1 MTGPIRTR
9 LQPIEEATAPTVANQ
24 VLTWNGSAYVWAVP
38 AGGGV
43 SDGDKGDITVSGG
56 GTTWTIDA
64 GVVNTTKMGG
74 DVTTAGK
81 ALLDDADAAAQRTTL
96 GLAAIAA
103 SGSASDLT
111 TGTVAAARMPAL
123 TGDVTTTVGTVATT
137 IAAGAVS
144 TTKLGG
150 DITAAG
156 KALLDDADAAAQ
168 RTTLG
173 LGTLATQSGTFSGS
187 SSGTNTGD
195 QTITLTGDVTG
206 SGTGTFAATI
216 ANQAVTLAK
225 MANVATSTVFYRKS
239 ASTGSP
245 EVQTLAT
252 LKTDLGLTGTN
263 SGDQTITLTGDVTGS
278 GTGSFAATIANGAV
292 SNAKLANMATNTFK
306 GRTSPLTGVPEDLT
320 TAQATALLDLFT
332 SALKGLVPAS
342 GGGTANF
349 LRADGT
355 WAAPGGGGGG
365 PTLSKSIL
373 TATQANST
381 VTPVV
386 LTGCTFTLTPGQ
398 CLTLDAILIFTA
410 AATTTGGALGVRIAQ
425 GAGASAT
432 ARGSAHGY
440 VNLQNAPGA
449 TGLADGDSFNVAAA
463 GNSLFEVLG
472 TATTAGN
479 NAAHIK
485 AIVINGSTNANTT
498 VTVEFRSEVAGSAVT
513 AQIGSGAVALIG

>member
-137 IAAGAVS
+137 IA
-144 TTKLGG
+144 
-150 DITAAG
+150 
-156 KALLDDADAAAQ
+156 
-168 RTTLG
+168 
-173 LGTLATQSGTFSGS
+173 
-187 SSGTNTGD
+187 
-195 QTITLTGDVTG
+195 
-206 SGTGTFAATI
+206 
-216 ANQAVTLAK
+216 NQAVTLAK
-225 MANVATSTVFYRKS
+225 MADVATSTVFYRKT
-239 ASTGSP
+239 AGTGSP

-252 LKTDLGLTGTN
+252 LKTDLGLSGTN
-263 SGDQTITLTGDVTGS
+263 TGDQTITLTGDVTGS
-278 GTGSFAATIANGAV
+278 GTGSFAATIANDAV
-292 SNAKLANMATNTFK
+292 INAKLANMATQTIK
-306 GRTSPLTGVPEDLT
+306 GRTTAGTGDPEDLT

-355 WAAPGGGGGG
+355 WAAPPGGGGGG
-365 PTLSKSIL
+365 ANVG
-373 TATQANST
+373 TATVNFGAFPGSSHAT
-381 VTPVV
+381 VAVTGQTGIVAGSIVNAWIRPV
-386 LTGCTFTLTPGQ
+386 
-398 CLTLDAILIFTA
+398 
-410 AATTTGGALGVRIAQ
+410 
-425 GAGASAT
+425 AT
-432 ARGSAHGY
+432 ADHSADEHMLETIKVHASDIVAGTGFTINAFNAGTINEPAEDPRSKD
-440 VNLQNAPGA
+440 NLSQIAARPGGQGKQDGLSGA
-449 TGLADGDSFNVAAA
+449 TGGK
-463 GNSLFEVLG
+463 G
-472 TATTAGN
+472 TRIYGQWTIAW
-479 NAAHIK
+479 
-485 AIVINGSTNANTT
+485 SW
-498 VTVEFRSEVAGSAVT
+498 S
-513 AQIGSGAVALIG
+513 